1 MGTVCAPSYANLF
14 MVQLEEKHIYMKGF
28 SLFIIWKVTKQQ
40 LITFINNLN
49 KKRNLD
55 LNIKISSQ
63 KTPFLDT
70 VIYK

>member
-40 LITFINNLN
+40 LITFINTLN

-55 LNIKISSQ
+55 LNTKFHHR
-63 KTPFLDT
+63 KPHF
-70 VIYK
+70 

>member
-28 SLFIIWKVTKQQ
+28 SQFIIWKVTKQQ

-55 LNIKISSQ
+55 LNTKFQ
-63 KTPFLDT
+63 HRKPHF
-70 VIYK
+70 